1 MTEQQTEAVL
11 PRTFVQYLRSMGP
24 GIVVALVW
32 LGAGDLV
39 DSAVSGSSYGY
50 GLMWA
55 LVLALFVRFVF
66 VSIIAKYQL
75 CNQHGEN
82 VLAGMRRIHRSIPVL
97 MGIAGLLFAHIYN
110 AFSLKGVAESMSHLT
125 GLGNPFLWSIV
136 WATVAAFI
144 VFRGTFEHIKKLFFV
159 FLGLLTG
166 SLLAVALWTGPKP
179 LEMARGIVL
188 FAVPDQEG
196 PFGVILV
203 LISLIGAV
211 GGSIANLLYPYFI
224 EQNGWKG
231 PRFRR
236 LQLYD
241 LAFGTLIVV
250 VLNLAVW
257 TVGAEVLKPRGIEV
271 VNLESLTNLITVV
284 LGQWCGPVFYLGVFA
299 ATYST
304 VIGNATGYALLC
316 TDSARHWRSGKLPP
330 AHESSGDVRKST
342 VYRVVVVWSLFSPV
356 IWSLPGM
363 PDFVTLTI
371 VGNATSVVVLPLL
384 SAALWYITASTSC
397 IGVQYRNRWWEN
409 ILMAQLFGL
418 ATWSAY
424 LFLQKFL
431 FTNASLESWW

>member
-1 MTEQQTEAVL
+1 MTEQQTEAAL

-50 GLMWA
+50 ALMWA

-66 VSIIAKYQL
+66 VNIIAKYQL

-136 WATVAAFI
+136 WATVVAFI

-188 FAVPDQEG
+188 FAVPD
-196 PFGVILV
+196 
-203 LISLIGAV
+203 
-211 GGSIANLLYPYFI
+211 
-224 EQNGWKG
+224 
-231 PRFRR
+231 
-236 LQLYD
+236 
-241 LAFGTLIVV
+241 
-250 VLNLAVW
+250 
-257 TVGAEVLKPRGIEV
+257 
-271 VNLESLTNLITVV
+271 
-284 LGQWCGPVFYLGVFA
+284 
-299 ATYST
+299 
-304 VIGNATGYALLC
+304 
-316 TDSARHWRSGKLPP
+316 
-330 AHESSGDVRKST
+330 
-342 VYRVVVVWSLFSPV
+342 
-356 IWSLPGM
+356 
-363 PDFVTLTI
+363 
-371 VGNATSVVVLPLL
+371 
-384 SAALWYITASTSC
+384 
-397 IGVQYRNRWWEN
+397 
-409 ILMAQLFGL
+409 
-418 ATWSAY
+418 
-424 LFLQKFL
+424 
-431 FTNASLESWW
+431 